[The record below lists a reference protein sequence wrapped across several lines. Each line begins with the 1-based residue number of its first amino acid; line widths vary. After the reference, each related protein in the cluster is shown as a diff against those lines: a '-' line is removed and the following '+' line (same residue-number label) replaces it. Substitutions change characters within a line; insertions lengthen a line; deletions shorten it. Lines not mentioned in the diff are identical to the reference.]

1 MSICLALLLLAA
13 TTSWTVDKH
22 FCMGHLVD
30 VAFFTDADSCGMN
43 MGDTDGEWEM
53 DCCTDQLI
61 VITGQDNLKIT
72 YNDLSIP
79 QKLFLTSFTH
89 SYIALFEVRE
99 QQHVPHEHYPPPLLV
114 RDLQLLDEVFLI

>member
-1 MSICLALLLLAA
+1 MALLLLAA

-22 FCMGHLVD
+22 FCMGQLVD

-43 MGDTDGEWEM
+43 MGDIPEAWKM

-72 YNDLSIP
+72 YNDLSVP
-79 QKLFLTSFTH
+79 QKLFLTSFVH
-89 SYIALFEVRE
+89 SYATLFEVAE
-99 QQHVPHEHYPPPLLV
+99 EQHVPHRDYPPPLLV

>member
-1 MSICLALLLLAA
+1 MALLLLAA

-22 FCMGHLVD
+22 FCMGQLVD
-30 VAFFTDADSCGMN
+30 VAFFTKADSCGMN
-43 MGDTDGEWEM
+43 MGDTSEKLEM

-72 YNDLSIP
+72 YNHLSVP
-79 QKLFLTSFTH
+79 QKLFLTTFTH
-89 SYIALFEVRE
+89 SYIALFEAKE
-99 QQHVPHEHYPPPLLV
+99 LQHVPNEHYPPPLLV